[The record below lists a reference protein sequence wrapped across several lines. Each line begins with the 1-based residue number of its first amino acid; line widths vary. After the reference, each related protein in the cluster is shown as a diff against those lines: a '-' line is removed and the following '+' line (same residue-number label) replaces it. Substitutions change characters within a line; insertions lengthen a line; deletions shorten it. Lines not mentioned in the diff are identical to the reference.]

1 MDLKTFTKK
10 FNQLRDSGYVKS
22 ERRGNTGV
30 GHTLEVFLGLNEN
43 NIALSDMDV
52 AELKAHRSGSS
63 SLITLFTL
71 DRQAWVMGQMDAIHQ
86 FGTLDEEG
94 RPNLYMTLF
103 AERES
108 SSLPLVVTVDKQA
121 ATVTH
126 RSGTVVA
133 QWQHAALA
141 ERFEQKFPAL
151 MLVTADYEMRGSEEW
166 FHYKKAQLL
175 HGTSS
180 AKLEL
185 GLKKGWI
192 AIDLRL
198 HDNEGTVR
206 NHGTGFRIQEGKLP
220 ELFEEISEI

>member
-30 GHTLEVFLGLNEN
+30 GHTLELLLGITEN

-71 DRQAWVMGQMDAIHQ
+71 DRKAWVMNQMDAIHQ
-86 FGTLDEEG
+86 YGSRDEAG

-103 AERES
+103 ANREN
-108 SSLPLVVTVDKQA
+108 SSLSLQVTVDKVS
-121 ATVTH
+121 ATVAH

-141 ERFEQKFPAL
+141 NQFEQKFPAL
-151 MLVTADYEMRGSEEW
+151 MLVTADSEMRGNEEW

-180 AKLEL
+180 KKLEL
-185 GLKKGWI
+185 GLKNGWI

-198 HDNEGTVR
+198 HDKGGAVR
-206 NHGTGFRIQEGKLP
+206 NHGTGFRIQEGRLP